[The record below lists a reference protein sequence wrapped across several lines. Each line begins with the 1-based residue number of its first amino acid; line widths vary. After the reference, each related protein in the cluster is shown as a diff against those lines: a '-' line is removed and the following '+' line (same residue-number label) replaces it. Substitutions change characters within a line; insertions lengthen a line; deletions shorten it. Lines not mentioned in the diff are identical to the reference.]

1 MTSMF
6 EPSPQHN
13 VCAIVVTYHPD
24 MAVLGDLLSA
34 TCPQVGS
41 MVIVDN
47 GSPKHIVSWLRGQV
61 GTANIFVIPL
71 PGNLGVGAAHN
82 RGIAWARQH
91 GFSHVLLMDQDS
103 IPARDMVQQLH
114 DALEQLGN
122 HNTLIAG
129 IGPSYIDS
137 YTGTRSSFVRFGL
150 ISIKK
155 VDNEQQEMG
164 GIIETDFLIS
174 SGSLIPMKV
183 FDNVG
188 LMDEGLFIDHVDTE
202 WVLRAKSRGYT
213 IYGAYNA
220 VMRHS
225 LGNATLRFWFL
236 RWRNV
241 PLHSPERHYYIFR
254 NSLVLFR
261 RPYAPRQWII
271 NDIVRLGYI
280 AVFYP
285 IFAPQRI
292 KRIAMILK
300 GIWDGLHRVQGP
312 LKKEPDNLVST

>member
-1 MTSMF
+1 MTKPEYS
-6 EPSPQHN
+6 
-13 VCAIVVTYHPD
+13 VRTLAIILTYHPSPGILQELCS
-24 MAVLGDLLSA
+24 AVLPQTDA
-34 TCPQVGS
+34 TL
-41 MVIVDN
+41 IVDN
-47 GSPKHIVSWLRGQV
+47 GSRWDNEALINAVDIEFKTRLQFLWLPE
-61 GTANIFVIPL
+61 NI
-71 PGNLGVGAAHN
+71 GVAAGHN
-82 RGIAWARQH
+82 KGITWAREQ
-91 GFSHVLLMDQDS
+91 GFTHILLLDQDS

-114 DALEQLGN
+114 DALEQLGI

-150 ISIKK
+150 ISIRKI
-155 VDNEQQEMG
+155 DNEQQEIG

-183 FDNVG
+183 FDHVG

-202 WVLRAKSRGYT
+202 WVLRAKSRGYK
-213 IYGAYNA
+213 IYGTYNA

-292 KRIAMILK
+292 KRITMILK

-312 LKKEPDNLVST
+312 LKNEPDNLVST